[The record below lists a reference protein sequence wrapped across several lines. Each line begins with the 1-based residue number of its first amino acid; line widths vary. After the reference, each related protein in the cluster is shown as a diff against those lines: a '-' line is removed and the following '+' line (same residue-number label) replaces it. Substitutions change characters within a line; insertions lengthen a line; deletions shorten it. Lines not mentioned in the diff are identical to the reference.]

1 MRVVLQ
7 RVSKADVLIN
17 KSTRNS
23 IGKGLMLLVCFE
35 EADSMEDIHWM
46 TQKIINLRIFPD
58 SEGKMNLSVT
68 DIEGELL
75 VVSQFTLYAS
85 TKKGNRPSFIRAAK
99 PEVSVPLY
107 NHFLSQLSQANLK
120 AVKAGEFGASME
132 VTLTNDGPVTIII
145 DSKQKE

>member
-23 IGKGLMLLVCFE
+23 IGNGLMLLVCFE

-46 TQKIINLRIFPD
+46 IQKIINLRIFPD

-68 DIEGELL
+68 DVEGELL

-99 PEVSVPLY
+99 PEISVPLY
-107 NHFLSQLSQANLK
+107 NHFLSKLSETNLK

-145 DSKQKE
+145 DSKMKE